1 MSPPRIRTRKM
12 QDTEFN
18 LTRARGQ
25 CGFTLVEVL
34 IALVVMSV
42 GMLGIAGLYL
52 HSIQA
57 GRTSVFRHHAI
68 TLAGDI
74 ADRIRANPSA
84 GVNYQAAGQDN
95 SCVGGTVACT
105 PTEMAQNDIEAW
117 DDQAANTLPGGQVAI
132 AFTDN
137 GGVTPD
143 EYRIT
148 ITWNEPGL
156 NTAPSYSVEF
166 PVNDFTG
173 P

>member
-1 MSPPRIRTRKM
+1 MRQTRHHRTGVNSR
-12 QDTEFN
+12 DAT
-18 LTRARGQ
+18 A
-25 CGFTLVEVL
+25 GFTLVEVL
-34 IALVVMSV
+34 IAMIILSV

-52 HSIQA
+52 QSIQA

-95 SCVGGTVACT
+95 GCVDGTVDCT
-105 PTEMAQNDIEAW
+105 PTEMAQNDIAVW
-117 DDQAANTLPGGQVAI
+117 DAQAASSLPSGQVAI

-137 GGVTPD
+137 AGLAPDTYQITVTWTEAGSTTVP
-143 EYRIT
+143 T
-148 ITWNEPGL
+148 
-156 NTAPSYSVEF
+156 YSVTI
-166 PVNDFTG
+166 PVNDFTE